1 MRLDLVN
8 DIGIEVVEWPTL
20 GIGNDCFYTAAAT
33 RIVVDSWGLRKS
45 GGCLHILYFCIFFSY
60 TNYNKHNTVVVTTF
74 KLVEIYQGLFL
85 GGNGDDSRR
94 RKSTWADWADRA
106 HTGLRD
112 TVEVDDDDYNADN
125 PERCLCRAKTMGFA
139 YGNQKE
145 LRRTFF

>member
-1 MRLDLVN
+1 M
-8 DIGIEVVEWPTL
+8 
-20 GIGNDCFYTAAAT
+20 
-33 RIVVDSWGLRKS
+33 GLAQVRW
-45 GGCLHILYFCIFFSY
+45 LFAYFVFLYFFSY

-106 HTGLRD
+106 HTCLRD